1 MDRRALL
8 ALAAATAASPATA
21 LAAGGGGGKEKKK
34 GGGTSYIQLPT
45 TNVTV
50 MRRGGRRGVMS
61 VGTGVE
67 APDPKVHEL
76 ARASLPRLRAA
87 FAQTLQIYAGGL
99 PANQPPDAEYLSKA
113 LQRDTDQVIGRPG
126 AKVLLGAVIIN

>member
-1 MDRRALL
+1 MDRRAFF
-8 ALAAATAASPATA
+8 ALAAVLAASPG
-21 LAAGGGGGKEKKK
+21 AAFASGGDEKKK
-34 GGGTSYIQLPT
+34 GGGFAYIQLPT

-50 MRRGGRRGVMS
+50 VRRDGRRGVMS

-76 ARASLPRLRAA
+76 ARASVPRLRAA
-87 FAQTLQIYAGGL
+87 YAQTLQIYAGGL

-113 LQRDTDQVIGRPG
+113 LQRDTDRVLGRPG
-126 AKVLLGAVIIN
+126 AKLLLGAVMIN

>member
-8 ALAAATAASPATA
+8 ALAALTAAFPCAA
-21 LAAGGGGGKEKKK
+21 LASGGGKEKKK
-34 GGGTSYIQLPT
+34 GGGSSYIQLPT
-45 TNVTV
+45 TNVTI

-67 APDPKVHEL
+67 ASDPKLHEL
-76 ARASLPRLRAA
+76 AQASLPRLRAA
-87 FAQTLQIYAGGL
+87 YAQTLQIYAGGL

-113 LQRDTDQVIGRPG
+113 LQRDTDRVLGRPG
-126 AKVLLGAVIIN
+126 ARVLLGAVMIN

>member
-1 MDRRALL
+1 MNRRALL
-8 ALAAATAASPATA
+8 AFAAWLSAHPAMA
-21 LAAGGGGGKEKKK
+21 LAAGGGGKEKKK

-45 TNVTV
+45 TNVTI

-67 APDPKVHEL
+67 APDPKVHDL
-76 ARASLPRLRAA
+76 AQASLPRLRAA

-99 PANQPPDAEYLSKA
+99 PASQPPDAEYLSKA
-113 LQRDTDQVIGRPG
+113 LQRDADRVIGRPG
-126 AKVLLGAVIIN
+126 AKVLLGAVMIN

>member
-1 MDRRALL
+1 MDRRAFF
-8 ALAAATAASPATA
+8 ALAAVLAASPGAA
-21 LAAGGGGGKEKKK
+21 LASGGDEKKK
-34 GGGTSYIQLPT
+34 GGGFAYIQLPT

-50 MRRGGRRGVMS
+50 VRRDGRRGVMS

-76 ARASLPRLRAA
+76 ARASVPRLRAA
-87 FAQTLQIYAGGL
+87 YAQTLQIYAGGL

-113 LQRDTDQVIGRPG
+113 LQRDTDRVLGRPG
-126 AKVLLGAVIIN
+126 AKLLLGAVMIN